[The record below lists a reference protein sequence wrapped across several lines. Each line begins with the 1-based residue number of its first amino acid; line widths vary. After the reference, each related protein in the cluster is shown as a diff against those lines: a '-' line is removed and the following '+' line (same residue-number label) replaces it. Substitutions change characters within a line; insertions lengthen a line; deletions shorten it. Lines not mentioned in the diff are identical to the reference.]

1 MRPPWISGISGISAN
16 GTDGPDD
23 ERDPGDSPTIAAV
36 LPGGGARGAYEV
48 GALSELLPALE
59 ARGERVSVWCGT
71 SVGAINAAAFASR
84 AHMNASEQTDLAR
97 TLWLGMRKQDV
108 MAPIVGSGGLRTLAR
123 AIGHIIG
130 APGAGVASLL
140 DPAPLAGSLGRWID
154 WDRLEA
160 NVQDGIVQACV
171 IATSLSSGEPVAF
184 VASADGPPRLYDD
197 EVRYVGTRLTDEHVR
212 ASAAIPILFP
222 AVEVHSPRRAA
233 GYYADGGTRLNSPIK
248 PALNLGA
255 ERVIV
260 IGLEPF
266 LPAGGRPA
274 SPRGP
279 SLADVAANVLDGML
293 VDQVAQDVRRLALI
307 NSFFVEDAATGTLH
321 SPRSYRL
328 SRGHDPYRPI
338 SYALIAPRRPGEI
351 GRIAQRVF
359 QRRYGGFGSLRDLD
373 YTVIS
378 RVLGSSSQARGE
390 LLSFLLFDPE
400 FTAELIAL
408 GRRDAQRWLRRHP
421 RFWCRD
427 ASHDLNFGTVNR
439 AVLKEQDVLEEF
451 RTRRR

>member
-1 MRPPWISGISGISAN
+1 VGPEDDPPEVPTEPEAPAPAPVTSA
-16 GTDGPDD
+16 GP
-23 ERDPGDSPTIAAV
+23 TVAVV

-71 SVGAINAAAFASR
+71 SVGAVNAAAFASR
-84 AHMNASEQTDLAR
+84 AHLGAVEQTELAR
-97 TLWLGMRKQDV
+97 TLWSGMRKRDV
-108 MAPIVGSGGLRTLAR
+108 MAPIVGSGGVRTLGR
-123 AIGHIIG
+123 AVGNIVG

-140 DPAPLAGSLGRWID
+140 DPAPLARSLDRWVD
-154 WDRLEA
+154 WDRLEE
-160 NVQDGIVQACV
+160 NVQARLVKACV
-171 IATSLSSGEPVAF
+171 IATSLTSGEPVAF
-184 VASADGPPRLYDD
+184 VAAADGAPRLYDD
-197 EVRYVGTRLTDEHVR
+197 DVRYVGTRLTGEHVR
-212 ASAAIPILFP
+212 ASAAIPVLFP
-222 AVEVHSPRRAA
+222 AVEVHTPRRAA

-266 LPAGGRPA
+266 SSAGGRPA

-279 SLADVAANVLDGML
+279 SIAEVAANVLDGML
-293 VDQVAQDVRRLALI
+293 VDQVAQDVRRMALI

-328 SRGHDPYRPI
+328 ARGHDPYRPI
-338 SYALIAPRRPGEI
+338 SYALVAPRRHGEI
-351 GRIAQRVF
+351 GRIAQQVF

-400 FTAELIAL
+400 FTVELIEL
-408 GRRDAQRWLRRHP
+408 GRRDAQRWLKRHP

-427 ASHDLNFGTVNR
+427 ASHDLNFGQVDRT
-439 AVLKEQDVLEEF
+439 VLKEQDAIEEF

>member
-1 MRPPWISGISGISAN
+1 LTSWVSGTGA
-16 GTDGPDD
+16 GTDPS
-23 ERDPGDSPTIAAV
+23 EKPEPTIAVV
-36 LPGGGARGAYEV
+36 LPGGGARGSYEV

-84 AHMNASEQTDLAR
+84 AEYSAAEQTAVAR
-97 TLWLGMRKQDV
+97 SLWAGMRKRDV
-108 MAPIVGSGGLRTLAR
+108 MAPIIGMGGLRTLAR
-123 AIGHIIG
+123 TAGHILG
-130 APGAGVASLL
+130 VPGTGMASLL
-140 DPAPLAGSLGRWID
+140 DPSPLAGSLAHWID
-154 WDRLEA
+154 WDALER
-160 NVQDGIVQACV
+160 NVQNRIVQACV
-171 IATSLSSGEPVAF
+171 IATSLTSGEPVAF

-197 EVRYVGTRLTDEHVR
+197 EVRYVGTRLTAEHVR
-212 ASAAIPILFP
+212 ASAAIPVLFP
-222 AVEVHSPRRAA
+222 AVEVTTPRRAA

-255 ERVIV
+255 DRVIV

-266 LPAGGRPA
+266 SPAGGRPA

-279 SLADVAANVLDGML
+279 SIAEVAANVLDGML
-293 VDQVAQDVRRLALI
+293 VDQVAQDVRRMALI
-307 NSFFVEDAATGTLH
+307 NSFFVEDVATGTLH

-328 SRGHDPYRPI
+328 ARGHEPYRPI
-338 SYALIAPRRPGEI
+338 SYALVSPRRHGEI

-359 QRRYGGFGSLRDLD
+359 QRRYGGFGGIRDID

-390 LLSFLLFDPE
+390 LLSFLLFDQE
-400 FTAELIAL
+400 FTAELIEL

-427 ASHDLNFGTVNR
+427 ATHDLNFG
-439 AVLKEQDVLEEF
+439 AVDRTKLKEQDAIDEF

>member
-1 MRPPWISGISGISAN
+1 VSSEPSPPSQN
-16 GTDGPDD
+16 GSHPGRGGDG
-23 ERDPGDSPTIAAV
+23 PTIAV
-36 LPGGGARGAYEV
+36 ILPGGGARGAYEV
-48 GALSELLPALE
+48 GALSELLPVLE
-59 ARGERVSVWCGT
+59 ARGERVSIWCGT

-84 AHMNASEQTDLAR
+84 AHMSAEEQTEIAR
-97 TLWLGMRKQDV
+97 ALWLGMRKRDV
-108 MAPIVGSGGLRTLAR
+108 ISPIVGSGGLRTLAR

-130 APGAGVASLL
+130 APGIGVASLL
-140 DPAPLAGSLGRWID
+140 DPAPLAASLDRWID
-154 WDRLEA
+154 WDVLDA
-160 NVQDGIVQACV
+160 NVQARLVKACV
-171 IATSLSSGEPVAF
+171 IATSLTGGEPVAF

-197 EVRYVGTRLTDEHVR
+197 DVRYVGARLSGEHVR
-212 ASAAIPILFP
+212 ASAAIPMLFP
-222 AVEVHSPRRAA
+222 AVEVTSPRRAA

-255 ERVIV
+255 DRVIV

-266 LPAGGRPA
+266 SAAIGRPA

-328 SRGHDPYRPI
+328 SRGHEPYRPI
-338 SYALIAPRRPGEI
+338 SYALVSPRRNGEI
-351 GRIAQRVF
+351 GRIAQQVF
-359 QRRYGGFGSLRDLD
+359 QRRYGGLGSLRDID
-373 YTVIS
+373 FTVVS
-378 RVLGSSSQARGE
+378 RILGSSSQARGE
-390 LLSFLLFDPE
+390 LLSFLLFDQE
-400 FTAELIAL
+400 FTAELIGL

-427 ASHDLNFGTVNR
+427 ASHDLSFGQVDRT
-439 AVLKEQDVLEEF
+439 VLKEQDALEEF

>member
-1 MRPPWISGISGISAN
+1 MSPAAPASSVN
-16 GTDGPDD
+16 GASPGGGDGPK
-23 ERDPGDSPTIAAV
+23 IAVV

-48 GALSELLPALE
+48 GALSELLPVLE
-59 ARGERVSVWCGT
+59 ARGERVSIWCGT

-84 AHMNASEQTDLAR
+84 AHMTASEQTEIAR
-97 TLWLGMRKQDV
+97 ALWLGMRKRDV
-108 MAPIVGSGGLRTLAR
+108 ISPIVGRGGLRTLAR

-130 APGAGVASLL
+130 APGVGVASLL
-140 DPAPLAGSLGRWID
+140 DPAPLAGSLDRWID
-154 WDRLEA
+154 WAQLEQNVEDRL
-160 NVQDGIVQACV
+160 IKACV
-171 IATSLSSGEPVAF
+171 IATSLTGGEPVAF

-197 EVRYVGTRLTDEHVR
+197 DVRYVGARLNGEHVR
-212 ASAAIPILFP
+212 ASAAIPVLFP
-222 AVEVHSPRRAA
+222 AVEVTTPRRAA

-255 ERVIV
+255 DRVIV

-266 LPAGGRPA
+266 SAGIGRPA

-279 SLADVAANVLDGML
+279 SIADVAANMLDGML

-328 SRGHDPYRPI
+328 SRGHEPYRPI
-338 SYALIAPRRPGEI
+338 SYALVSPRRNGEI
-351 GRIAQRVF
+351 GRIAQQIF

-373 YTVIS
+373 FTVVS
-378 RVLGSSSQARGE
+378 RMLGSSSQARGE
-390 LLSFLLFDPE
+390 LLSFLLFDQV
-400 FTAELIAL
+400 FTTELIEL

-427 ASHDLNFGTVNR
+427 ASHDLSFGQVDR
-439 AVLKEQDVLEEF
+439 GVLKEQDALEEF
-451 RTRRR
+451 RQRRR